1 MKHFSCDEVVGP
13 ASDVSHALRI
23 CEIRL
28 LPSQFLRQQLLVRN
42 INCGAAV
49 SLKHSIF
56 YDWNADA
63 PDVSNLAIGTNYP
76 VRNIAVAVLLM
87 QLLHCCCQRGLVL
100 GMNRTQELLKTRSSI
115 FGIEPENLVDLV
127 RPVDIQIF

>member
-1 MKHFSCDEVVGP
+1 MLCNVD
-13 ASDVSHALRI
+13 
-23 CEIRL
+23 
-28 LPSQFLRQQLLVRN
+28 
-42 INCGAAV
+42 CGTAV

-76 VRNIAVAVLLM
+76 VRNVAATVLLM
-87 QLLHCCCQRGLVL
+87 QLLHCCRQQRLVL
-100 GMNRTQELLKTRSSI
+100 GMNRTQEPLKTRSSI
-115 FGIEPENLVDLV
+115 LGIEPENLVDLV

>member
-1 MKHFSCDEVVGP
+1 MNYLPFDQIACP
-13 ASDVSHALRI
+13 AASMSQALTFREI
-23 CEIRL
+23 CFFASQLLRQERL
-28 LPSQFLRQQLLVRN
+28 LCNVDCST
-42 INCGAAV
+42 AV

-76 VRNIAVAVLLM
+76 VRNIAAAVLLM

-100 GMNRTQELLKTRSSI
+100 GMDRTQELLKTRSSI
-115 FGIEPENLVDLV
+115 FGIEPENFVDLV
-127 RPVDIQIF
+127 RPVDIQII

>member
-28 LPSQFLRQQLLVRN
+28 LPSQFLRQQLLARD
-42 INCGAAV
+42 IDCGAAV

-76 VRNIAVAVLLM
+76 VRNIAAAVLLV
-87 QLLHCCCQRGLVL
+87 QLLYCDLGGIVGGSDGTRTRG
-100 GMNRTQELLKTRSSI
+100 RAI
-115 FGIEPENLVDLV
+115 ADLV
-127 RPVDIQIF
+127 RALATLLSERATRIY